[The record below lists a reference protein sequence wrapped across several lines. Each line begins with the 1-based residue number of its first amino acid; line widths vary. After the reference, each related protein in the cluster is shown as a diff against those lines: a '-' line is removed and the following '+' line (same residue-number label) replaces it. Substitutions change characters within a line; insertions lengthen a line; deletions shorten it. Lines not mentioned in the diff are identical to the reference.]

1 MVKKDG
7 FWEYKRDYT
16 ESPGALKVIEESNQD
31 GFTYTDE
38 YYASGVTPISIKIA
52 LEILKKA
59 AEFCGF
65 QKSEIKGVLAFKE

>member
-1 MVKKDG
+1 MIKKDG
-7 FWEYKRDYT
+7 LWEFKRDYD
-16 ESPGALKVIEESNQD
+16 ESPGALKVIETSSQS

-38 YYASGVTPISIKIA
+38 YYASGVTPKSIKIA

-65 QKSEIKGVLAFKE
+65 QNSEIKGVLAFKD